1 MRPPRIARVGL
12 SALMLFGLVGAA
24 ACASAPEEEILDNYF
39 RASRLRDNQTLA
51 NIATVAFRPQQ
62 EGVVQQFNVTAVG
75 EEQRRTLHLKELAE
89 AYEKARRE
97 DEEFTKRKKEYQDA
111 NIEAI
116 GRVLKAEAAGT
127 RVSGRDAEVQKAW
140 TKWREE
146 TAQYAKRVQE
156 AREALDN
163 ERAVVEVS
171 VYDPRNPVDVTKCTG
186 ELVTKEVTINARV
199 RQPDGNVATK
209 TLVVTMQRAQL
220 KSPEGREIPGRWI
233 ITGVRE
239 AGGAPATS

>member
-1 MRPPRIARVGL
+1 MHPPRVVRMGL
-12 SALMLFGLVGAA
+12 SVLMLAGLAGAA
-24 ACASAPEEEILDNYF
+24 GCAAPPEAEILDNYF

-62 EGVVQQFNVTAVG
+62 EGVVQSFEVTTVG
-75 EEQRRTLHLKELAE
+75 EEQRRTLRLRELAE
-89 AYEKARRE
+89 AFEKARAE

-116 GRVLKAEAAGT
+116 GRVLKAEAAGV
-127 RVSGRDAEVQKAW
+127 RVTGRDAEVQKAW

-146 TAQYAKRVQE
+146 TAQYARRVQE
-156 AREALDN
+156 AREALDS
-163 ERAVVEVS
+163 ERAVAEVS

-186 ELVTKEVTINARV
+186 ELFTKDVTISARV
-199 RQPDGNVATK
+199 RQPDGKVVNK
-209 TLVVTMQRAQL
+209 TLIVTMQRAQL
-220 KSPEGREIPGRWI
+220 KSPDGRDLSGRWI

-239 AGGAPATS
+239 AGGAPTTS

>member
-1 MRPPRIARVGL
+1 MRPSILGRAGF
-12 SALMLFGLVGAA
+12 SALMLFALTGAA
-24 ACASAPEEEILDNYF
+24 GCAAPPEAEILESYF

-51 NIATVAFRPQQ
+51 NIATVAFRPN
-62 EGVVQQFNVTAVG
+62 EDGIVQQFDVTAVG
-75 EEQRRTLHLKELAE
+75 EEQRRTLRLRELAA
-89 AYEKARRE
+89 AYEKARAD

-127 RVSGRDAEVQKAW
+127 RLTGRDLEVQKAW

-146 TAQYAKRVQE
+146 TAEHAKRVQE

-163 ERAVVEVS
+163 ERGVVEVS

-186 ELVTKEVTINARV
+186 DLVTKEVTISARV
-199 RQPDGNVATK
+199 RQPDGKVVNK
-209 TLVVTMQRAQL
+209 TLVITMQRAQL
-220 KSPEGREIPGRWI
+220 KSPEGRDIAGRWI